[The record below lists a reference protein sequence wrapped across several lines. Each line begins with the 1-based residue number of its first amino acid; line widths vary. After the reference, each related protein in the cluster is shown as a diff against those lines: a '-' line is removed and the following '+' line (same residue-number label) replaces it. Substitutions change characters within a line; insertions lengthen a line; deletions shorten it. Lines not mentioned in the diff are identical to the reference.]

1 MLEFNFIKLFE
12 IDYSKYIAKKNKRR
26 VNKSV
31 LAKKKLTAWQ
41 STGVSLYK
49 TMRYARAR
57 ECLLIH
63 VVTRS

>member
-12 IDYSKYIAKKNKRR
+12 IDYSKYIAKKNKRS
-26 VNKSV
+26 VNKYV
-31 LAKKKLTAWQ
+31 LAKKKMAVGLSIA
-41 STGVSLYK
+41 VSLYR